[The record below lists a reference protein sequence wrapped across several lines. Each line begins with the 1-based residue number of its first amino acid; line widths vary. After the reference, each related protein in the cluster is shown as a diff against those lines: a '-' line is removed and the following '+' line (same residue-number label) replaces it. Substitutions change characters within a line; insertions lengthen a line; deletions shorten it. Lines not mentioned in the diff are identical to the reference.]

1 MSNEKY
7 CYQLNE
13 LERADAR
20 TSGGFKKVY
29 IDIEFFKQTN
39 QCSVIKNPAN
49 ARANTAMLVHFRKL
63 SELDV

>member
-20 TSGGFKKVY
+20 TSGVY
-29 IDIEFFKQTN
+29 RIGWGD
-39 QCSVIKNPAN
+39 N
-49 ARANTAMLVHFRKL
+49 ADLWINNNFGFRK
-63 SELDV
+63 